1 MENKKGRDKRPA
13 FPVIEA
19 SYFLSILSVFFLP
32 SPFFFSIFFLSPFFA
47 IFLSL
52 AGFSILSIFLSCATA
67 LCAAKAEAVTAVNIS
82 ATISGSSLLI
92 SFSWLVFENGWTRRF
107 DRYP

>member
-19 SYFLSILSVFFLP
+19 GYFLSILSAFFLP

-52 AGFSILSIFLSCATA
+52 AGFSIFLASCATA
-67 LCAAKAEAVTAVNIS
+67 LGAAKAEAVTAVNIA
-82 ATISGSSLLI
+82 ATITDRSEEHTSELQSPCNLVCRLL
-92 SFSWLVFENGWTRRF
+92 L
-107 DRYP
+107 